1 MASRPMEA
9 ECIFSRTHLVTD
21 LTNVTRTVDMF
32 RFYVILQTLPVLALI
47 VALKALEY
55 SAIKTSH
62 QGGYFSIQSSHV
74 GNLKTT

>member
-1 MASRPMEA
+1 MEA
-9 ECIFSRTHLVTD
+9 KGIFGWTNFLTN

>member
-1 MASRPMEA
+1 MKA
-9 ECIFSRTHLVTD
+9 ESIFGWANLVTN